1 MRCNRDSS
9 RPTSPGS
16 TSTPKSAM
24 CTSCLTA
31 NRPDSPDAQRTDL
44 RGFILP
50 PSAVG
55 SEMDEGDV
63 AATPESD
70 APIDDAADAE
80 LRTFL
85 IADVRGYTSFTQ
97 REGDEKAAKL
107 AGKFAR
113 VARDVVES
121 HVGKVLELRGD
132 EALCVFVSPRQAVRA
147 AVDLQ
152 RRFVDETRWDPEL
165 PLPVGIGLDVGE
177 AVQVEGGYRSGALNF
192 AARLCSIAKPG
203 EILASQEL
211 THLARRIDGMSYVV
225 GAPVRF
231 KGLSDP
237 VRPVRVVPEGE
248 NPVLQLIALGA
259 LPPKPEKLS
268 GPEWLPEPL
277 RRRPWLGMVA
287 ALTAVVLVASA
298 AVVLRDDTTGLSS
311 LRENVAAAVD
321 PASGRLLAETPVGES
336 PSAVVYG
343 AGAVWVANAE
353 DG

>member
-97 REGDEKAAKL
+97 REGDEMAAKL

-113 VARDVVES
+113 VTRDVVES

-152 RRFVDETRWDPEL
+152 RRYVDETRWDPEL
-165 PLPVGIGLDVGE
+165 PLPVGIGIDVGE
-177 AVQVEGGYRSGALNF
+177 AIPVEGGYRSGALNF

-211 THLARRIDGMSYVV
+211 THLARRIDGMSYLV
-225 GAPVRF
+225 GSPVRF
-231 KGLSDP
+231 KGLNEP
-237 VRPVRVVPEGE
+237 ARPVRVVPDGE
-248 NPVLQLIALGA
+248 NPILQLIALGA
-259 LPPKPEKLS
+259 LPPKPPAS
-268 GPEWLPEPL
+268 RGPDWLPPPF
-277 RRRPWLGMVA
+277 RGRPEAA
-287 ALTAVVLVASA
+287 ALAVAIIV
-298 AVVLRDDTTGLSS
+298 
-311 LRENVAAAVD
+311 
-321 PASGRLLAETPVGES
+321 
-336 PSAVVYG
+336 
-343 AGAVWVANAE
+343 
-353 DG
+353 